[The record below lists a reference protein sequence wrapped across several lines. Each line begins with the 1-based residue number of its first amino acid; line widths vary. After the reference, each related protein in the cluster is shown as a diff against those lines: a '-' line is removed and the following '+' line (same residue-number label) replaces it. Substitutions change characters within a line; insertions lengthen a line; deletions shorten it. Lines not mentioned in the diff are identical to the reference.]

1 MPGLSI
7 THLATNGSTVKKGEV
22 VVQFDP
28 VQQEQNVIA
37 RTTAV
42 RAADGD
48 IEQTK
53 ATQVMDNDA
62 DDLTKM
68 TNEYTV
74 ESSKLDASKAAVL
87 SYVDGAKFR
96 IQVGVNEGSLQQ
108 EKAVI
113 NAHQVGHNSDD
124 LRLNQRKNKAVA
136 GPDLATSYLGLMQ
149 LRAPIDG
156 SVNVLANFRAGGTFG
171 QTPPPFKEGDNV
183 WTGAQIVEIPDL
195 SEMYVDVALEETD
208 RGKLQ
213 LGQDVR
219 VRVDAIPDKEF
230 QAVIDYI
237 SPIAVLVFKGGMS
250 SNAAV
255 KTFPARATLKNL
267 DPRLRPGMSS
277 TAEIIIER
285 QPGVLLMPIR
295 ASFDRNGKPAVY
307 VQNGKDFAIR
317 GISVGKQ
324 NDDDIVV
331 TGGSE
336 GKRDRHA
343 RESRGSGQAGQKEAV
358 AGACGLAGPAG
369 MAFDEKGN
377 LSHIRAG
384 DPGGGGLRRLPVLQT
399 DADAAGVDRH
409 GQGAAGRRGDS
420 RLYARARCARSGR
433 IPSPRRTCSAR
444 CR

>member
-1 MPGLSI
+1 MPSKDKRPKQRLGRSNPGRTKAIFWAVGLSLCGGGLYAAYHYTGTTEVEVATARVRRGDFIISVRARGDIKSARSITLKAPQVPGLSI
-7 THLATNGSTVKKGEV
+7 THLATNGSSVKKGEL

-53 ATQVMDNDA
+53 ASQVMDNDG

-113 NAHQVGHNSDD
+113 NAHQVGHSSDN
-124 LRLNQRKNKAVA
+124 LRLNQRKNKAVQDL
-136 GPDLATSYLGLMQ
+136 DLARSYLTLMQ

-195 SEMYVDVALEETD
+195 SDMYVDVALEETD

-213 LGQDVR
+213 MGQEVR

-237 SPIAVLVFKGGMS
+237 SPIAVLVFKGGMT

-285 QPGVLLMPIR
+285 QRSALLMPIR
-295 ASFDRNGKPAVY
+295 ASFSHDGKPAVY
-307 VQNGKDFAIR
+307 VQKGQNFAIR
-317 GISVGKQ
+317 GIAVGKQ

-331 TGGSE
+331 TGGLKE
-336 GKRDRHA
+336 GEIVTL
-343 RESRGSGQAGQKEAV
+343 ESPAEA
-358 AGACGLAGPAG
+358 A
-369 MAFDEKGN
+369 K
-377 LSHIRAG
+377 
-384 DPGGGGLRRLPVLQT
+384 
-399 DADAAGVDRH
+399 
-409 GQGAAGRRGDS
+409 
-420 RLYARARCARSGR
+420 RARKKF
-433 IPSPRRTCSAR
+433 
-444 CR
+444 